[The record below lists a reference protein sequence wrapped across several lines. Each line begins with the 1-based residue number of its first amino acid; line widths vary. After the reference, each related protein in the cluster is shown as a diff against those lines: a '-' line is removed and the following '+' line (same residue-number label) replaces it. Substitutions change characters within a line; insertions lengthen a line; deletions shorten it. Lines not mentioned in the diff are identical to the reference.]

1 MNVCYE
7 IFILLIILFIAYY
20 YMKKKNRFDIKQQR
34 LFLYNEHIIYE
45 IRKILSYYL
54 FDKELD
60 G

>member
-1 MNVCYE
+1 MNVCYQ

-20 YMKKKNRFDIKQQR
+20 CMKKKNRFDIKQQH

-45 IRKILSYYL
+45 TRKFLSYYL

-60 G
+60 R